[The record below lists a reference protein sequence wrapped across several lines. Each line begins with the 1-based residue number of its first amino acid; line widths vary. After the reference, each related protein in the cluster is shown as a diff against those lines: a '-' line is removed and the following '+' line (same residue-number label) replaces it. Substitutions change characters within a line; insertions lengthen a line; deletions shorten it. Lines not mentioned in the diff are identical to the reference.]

1 MARVTVSA
9 SPLDRGKIMVV
20 VRVKSCCRLT
30 FLLLCFG
37 SALPDNQESNDL
49 KQEVISSM
57 NRVLDFFKRDYKS
70 INLDGIFGLRVAQG

>member
-1 MARVTVSA
+1 
-9 SPLDRGKIMVV
+9 MVV